1 MCEWTSIF
9 ISIFG
14 WTEPW
19 CSEEG
24 KYLEYFSFLQEEKF
38 VGIRASVD
46 KAKEAV
52 SLDTND
58 GMSWYV
64 LGTAY
69 LSLFFISNQKWVNLF
84 C

>member
-1 MCEWTSIF
+1 MRSSLINT
-9 ISIFG
+9 
-14 WTEPW
+14 
-19 CSEEG
+19 
-24 KYLEYFSFLQEEKF
+24 FSKEDKF
-38 VGIRASVD
+38 VVIRESVD

-69 LSLFFISNQKWVNLF
+69 LSLFFISNQK
-84 C
+84 